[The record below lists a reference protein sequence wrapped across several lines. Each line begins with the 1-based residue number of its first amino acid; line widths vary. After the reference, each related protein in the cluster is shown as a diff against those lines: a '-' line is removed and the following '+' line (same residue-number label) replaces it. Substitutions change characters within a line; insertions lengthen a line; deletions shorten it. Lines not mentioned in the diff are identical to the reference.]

1 VIICLFCY
9 TKISKIS
16 ELLKL
21 IYKKKKD
28 NFMSDINGYEDEY
41 VPYQNGYTI
50 EEMIDL
56 VQNEL
61 TISCALPKSLPDA
74 NIRQIIETRA
84 LPWFYRSYQY
94 AVQKLYYFID
104 RRAFFTEEYTRY
116 NYVTLPCE
124 IQTVIYLYEVR
135 GDSLFQ
141 LGINTPNLSVNLGV
155 TNQPYLSSYV
165 TTIGELGVYKTVLD
179 SMSDMLNQLN
189 KYTLKYQFNQLNHR
203 LNILTNV
210 QHNVIVEAYANIP
223 QENLFKEDLFLK
235 YVTGYAKQQLG
246 NMMGRY
252 DFTLPGSV
260 KINAADLISQGKE
273 EVKEVEEEVK
283 GQSTSSWFIM
293 VKK

>member
-1 VIICLFCY
+1 M
-9 TKISKIS
+9 T
-16 ELLKL
+16 EA
-21 IYKKKKD
+21 
-28 NFMSDINGYEDEY
+28 EY
-41 VPYQNGYTI
+41 IPFDGGYTI
-50 EEMIDL
+50 EELIDL

-74 NIRQIIETRA
+74 NIRQIVETRA
-84 LPWFYRSYQY
+84 LPWFYRSYQF
-94 AVQKLYYFID
+94 AVQKIYFFIHKD
-104 RRAFFTEEYTRY
+104 AFATEEFTRY
-116 NYVTLPCE
+116 SYVTVPCA
-124 IQTVIYLYEVR
+124 IQSVVYLYEVR

-203 LNILTNV
+203 LHILTNV
-210 QHNVIVEAYANIP
+210 QHNVIMEAYANIP
-223 QENLFKEDLFLK
+223 QENLFRDDLFFK
-235 YVTGYAKQQLG
+235 YVTGYAKQQLV

-252 DFTLPGSV
+252 DFTLPGGV
-260 KINAADLISQGKE
+260 KIQAADLVSQGKE

-293 VKK
+293 VKR